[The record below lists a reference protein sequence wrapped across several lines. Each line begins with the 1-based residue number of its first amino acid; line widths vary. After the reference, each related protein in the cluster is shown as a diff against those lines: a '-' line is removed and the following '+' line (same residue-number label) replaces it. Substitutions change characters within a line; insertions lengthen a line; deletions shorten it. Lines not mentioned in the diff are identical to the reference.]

1 MSRISLWIDLF
12 MNDSSAF
19 SLNHFKERFFFC
31 LKFIVGFPLVGLIWT
46 GLIFYFSNS
55 ESLNFRIA
63 YWFGSIGIFLGF
75 LCLIFQYFYQLIRK
89 IWDNIIF
96 LLDALITWTILPI
109 FFYTLLTPFGLI
121 LQIFGKAKMK
131 SKSHKK
137 TFWIDIEQPASK
149 RRYLSQF

>member
-1 MSRISLWIDLF
+1 M
-12 MNDSSAF
+12 
-19 SLNHFKERFFFC
+19 
-31 LKFIVGFPLVGLIWT
+31 GFPLVGLIWT

-55 ESLNFRIA
+55 ESFNFRIA

-75 LCLIFQYFYQLIRK
+75 LCLIFQYVYQLIRK